1 MLYFYDETVQKYN
14 IPSDERCFL
23 PLIHRT
29 SKRFDSSRGGI
40 YPFLQHIL
48 RPATYILETI
58 YVERTALFYE
68 VKEKSQG
75 SPD

>member
-1 MLYFYDETVQKYN
+1 MNSAIVKALSEK
-14 IPSDERCFL
+14 RK
-23 PLIHRT
+23 HR
-29 SKRFDSSRGGI
+29 
-40 YPFLQHIL
+40 L

-75 SPD
+75 SPG